1 MKGICK
7 VLIIGLLVVAS
18 SSCGR
23 KGETSAGAT
32 EFSTGVSELSS
43 GNMGQG
49 GAALPQLDSLD
60 CRSGKVR
67 SGQFFSTLLTS
78 SGFRLPRHMICP
90 RPATLSS
97 MSAPSGWVT
106 LILHTTAGLLLS
118 FRTGTKDESG
128 NLCSDIWSMT
138 ATARPRL
145 SSSASLHTKR
155 GCMRS
160 RLRWSV
166 VMRM

>member
-23 KGETSAGAT
+23 KGETPAGAT

-78 SGFRLPRHMICP
+78 LGLSASEAYDLSQACDSVFDVRTLRVGNTYSAYYD
-90 RPATLSS
+90 RP
-97 MSAPSGWVT
+97 SAVIPSGHEGRVGESV
-106 LILHTTAGLLLS
+106 LRYLS
-118 FRTGTKDESG
+118 
-128 NLCSDIWSMT
+128 
-138 ATARPRL
+138 
-145 SSSASLHTKR
+145 
-155 GCMRS
+155 
-160 RLRWSV
+160 
-166 VMRM
+166 

>member
-23 KGETSAGAT
+23 KGETPAGAT

-78 SGFRLPRHMICP
+78 LGLSNLAVDTAIRVSFSAENSQSDVDALVSALKDGLN
-90 RPATLSS
+90 TLQK
-97 MSAPSGWVT
+97 
-106 LILHTTAGLLLS
+106 I
-118 FRTGTKDESG
+118 K
-128 NLCSDIWSMT
+128 
-138 ATARPRL
+138 
-145 SSSASLHTKR
+145 
-155 GCMRS
+155 
-160 RLRWSV
+160 
-166 VMRM
+166 